1 MRIQKS
7 LSSISIFNTS
17 KCTSIN
23 HKKSHTS
30 QSVSQL
36 SVALLCVLSCSSKKA
51 INIFITCCIYGNRM
65 LAVYLFRLPRNT
77 GPSSSLNWGM
87 GGPISFWQL
96 CQHTRK
102 SWHKKKSC
110 MPQKK
115 NPKSKLLWN
124 WKNFCQGRVQMNFSK
139 SITFSVNGEWSK
151 KWNLGSL

>member
-23 HKKSHTS
+23 HKNSHTS

-115 NPKSKLLWN
+115 VLNQSCCETGRTFVKGGSRWILVKALL
-124 WKNFCQGRVQMNFSK
+124 FQ
-139 SITFSVNGEWSK
+139 
-151 KWNLGSL
+151 